1 MRGRVDELLTTAQ
14 ATEQRIADINAQRR
28 LVEEVQLKV
37 AVTSNML
44 EDVRMHLETVG
55 EQKAVLDYVLE
66 QVARL
71 EIMSRE
77 AQATVR
83 ALQTER
89 ELAERIERSIQSLRA
104 RTSTAEGKKFA

>member
-1 MRGRVDELLTTAQ
+1 M
-14 ATEQRIADINAQRR
+14 
-28 LVEEVQLKV
+28 VEEVQLKV

-44 EDVRMHLETVG
+44 EDVRVHLETVG

-71 EIMSRE
+71 DSMSRE
-77 AQATVR
+77 AQVTLR

-89 ELAERIERSIQSLRA
+89 ELAERIEKSIQSLRA
-104 RTSTAEGKKFA
+104 RTTTPDEKRLA